1 MNKKMINKQFFASVS
16 DVPEVFPPEFITE
29 SKDAVVLRFQYKG
42 FIMYYPVSKQ
52 TANGKTKA
60 QLFKMFIGDFIKGYN
75 EFKETEGNEHDLQH

>member
-60 QLFKMFIGDFIKGYN
+60 QLFKMFISDFVKGYN
-75 EFKETEGNEHDLQH
+75 EFIATQESEGGLA